1 MGLQDQAKK
10 VAEIRAALADR
21 GHSFIGFRMAML
33 IVGALGGFFVFK
45 QGLAYVPKDMLSIIT
60 TTPSPYEELGMPEAP
75 PDITTTTTEVKDK
88 AGQLATLITIVAR
101 DYHWKRT
108 SAEGVQYQNKVRSLR
123 EYVSMP
129 AIRQYIEQSGFDA
142 IVGVGAASNELV
154 AGGTSLDEQFRAMAR
169 ADRIQNEIREMLPAL
184 KVKYFA
190 LSLGRNSKKP
200 ASLVDSDA
208 QRRVVILGI
217 KGGKGVDFG
226 SILSSQVLEKVDAFP
241 FVLSE
246 YAGGAVIDKGEAKAS
261 KFSFCILACK

>member
-1 MGLQDQAKK
+1 
-10 VAEIRAALADR
+10 
-21 GHSFIGFRMAML
+21 
-33 IVGALGGFFVFK
+33 
-45 QGLAYVPKDMLSIIT
+45 
-60 TTPSPYEELGMPEAP
+60 
-75 PDITTTTTEVKDK
+75 
-88 AGQLATLITIVAR
+88 
-101 DYHWKRT
+101 
-108 SAEGVQYQNKVRSLR
+108 
-123 EYVSMP
+123 
-129 AIRQYIEQSGFDA
+129 
-142 IVGVGAASNELV
+142 
-154 AGGTSLDEQFRAMAR
+154 MAR